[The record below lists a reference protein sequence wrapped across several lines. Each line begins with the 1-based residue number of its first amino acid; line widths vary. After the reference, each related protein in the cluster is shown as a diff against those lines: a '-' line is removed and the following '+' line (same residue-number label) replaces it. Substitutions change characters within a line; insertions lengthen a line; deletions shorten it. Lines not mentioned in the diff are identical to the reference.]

1 MRSRKGTAVK
11 NTPRES
17 QPVKLPAV
25 PSYLY
30 VVMYAPGDGRIPE
43 YLRGFWTD
51 RPGRQDWVYF
61 AAHAVGFNTKSKA
74 EKVAFDIAVADEKKL
89 GKLFV
94 ERWKSNYVGTSE
106 EKLSGLS
113 Y

>member
-1 MRSRKGTAVK
+1 
-11 NTPRES
+11 
-17 QPVKLPAV
+17 
-25 PSYLY
+25 
-30 VVMYAPGDGRIPE
+30 MYAPGDGRVPE
-43 YLRGFWTD
+43 YLRGFW
-51 RPGRQDWVYF
+51 PGRQDWVYF

-74 EKVAFDIAVADEKKL
+74 EKVAFDIAVADDKKL

-113 Y
+113 H